1 MERGIFGTSIRFI
14 VTNIQRFLFFY
25 LQFETTL
32 LKDSLVLMLS
42 HNILFTEAGEGSCLV
57 ETELTSWRMIM
68 RSYFYFAASQVATG
82 EHFYSLL
89 RVLQSWE
96 FLVVLLRLDLNKTTN
111 LLQSLQLS
119 GGRLSIITILIPLTV
134 YKLTEDFATSSLFQV
149 ILISDET

>member
-1 MERGIFGTSIRFI
+1 
-14 VTNIQRFLFFY
+14 
-25 LQFETTL
+25 
-32 LKDSLVLMLS
+32 
-42 HNILFTEAGEGSCLV
+42 
-57 ETELTSWRMIM
+57 M
-68 RSYFYFAASQVATG
+68 RSYFYFAASQVATR

-119 GGRLSIITILIPLTV
+119 GGRLSIITIPIPLTV